1 MGKPPETIS
10 APPNRQRLHPTNNRT
25 DATMKTTTAI
35 SCSSVGALLL
45 AGCVSTGE
53 YVSDWGE
60 ITLAPGVTGVCH
72 SNPCRVFFEMPPG
85 EGTYKLRGDAFP
97 IGEYP
102 AGKTAMIG
110 SFFESN
116 VIKVIGA
123 DVPNAY
129 IYVPVVSGSPP

>member
-1 MGKPPETIS
+1 
-10 APPNRQRLHPTNNRT
+10 
-25 DATMKTTTAI
+25 MKLNFPMLLV
-35 SCSSVGALLL
+35 SCALLL
-45 AGCVSTGE
+45 GCVTTSN

-60 ITLAPGVTGVCH
+60 ITLAPGDTGVCH
-72 SNPCRVFFEMPPG
+72 SNPCRVFFEVPPG
-85 EGTYKLRGDAFP
+85 EGSYTLRGDAFL

-129 IYVPVVSGSPP
+129 IYVPGVSGQAR